1 MAVKTRSPSGSERM
15 WLRWRRHA
23 VRALQPV
30 RRYRPAAR
38 YFSSRLCG
46 RGRRQDA
53 AACLISDRR
62 ATPSSTCSP
71 RPEHAESDVR
81 RGDCRRRQTRRRPD
95 CARAESS
102 LAITRSRMGG
112 QSVRCV
118 WYRERRLSVAETIG
132 RIELRHAG
140 RVVSQFEFGQGNV
153 SFRAASKTAPTG
165 NSPSAGMRFRCLS
178 TISIC

>member
-1 MAVKTRSPSGSERM
+1 MNDRPKGPEPPSGSFILLTRPSASRPLYSGDVQSSVEVGVRALPGHRLGVRESSRASARRSERM
-15 WLRWRRHA
+15 RLRWRRHA

-118 WYRERRLSVAETIG
+118 FGTENGAYR
-132 RIELRHAG
+132 
-140 RVVSQFEFGQGNV
+140 
-153 SFRAASKTAPTG
+153 
-165 NSPSAGMRFRCLS
+165 
-178 TISIC
+178 